1 MQLPPD
7 DEIVMVAGIPPIR
20 AKKARYFKDRRF
32 TQRVMS
38 PPDMNV
44 GGGPPRP
51 DDWSGLAPIEAPPM
65 PEPIEHES
73 PKKPMKKKAAKK
85 AGAEDDA
92 ANGDLRREP
101 ALEPHIDIAPTPR
114 PAPANEFELD
124 EPDPDS
130 DAARQATV
138 RRQMQRVARQASL
151 DPEDGIEL

>member
-1 MQLPPD
+1 
-7 DEIVMVAGIPPIR
+7 
-20 AKKARYFKDRRF
+20 
-32 TQRVMS
+32 
-38 PPDMNV
+38 
-44 GGGPPRP
+44 
-51 DDWSGLAPIEAPPM
+51 M

-92 ANGDLRREP
+92 ASGDLRREP
-101 ALEPHIDIAPTPR
+101 ALERHIDIVPTPR
-114 PAPANEFELD
+114 TAPANEFELD